1 MANIRQ
7 SRKIT
12 SKYVENE
19 CINLAF
25 DDMHTL
31 STNNCR
37 AIEVARPKNV
47 TSEET
52 VLLPPNCQ
60 HVSKRKH
67 DCEFDRSSED
77 DKRLHKRQESEM

>member
-19 CINLAF
+19 CINFVF
-25 DDMHTL
+25 DDKHTL

-37 AIEVARPKNV
+37 TIEVARP
-47 TSEET
+47 
-52 VLLPPNCQ
+52 
-60 HVSKRKH
+60 
-67 DCEFDRSSED
+67 
-77 DKRLHKRQESEM
+77 